1 MLSLKNIEQYY
12 PDNERSFKKNILRE
26 YLQYKILEIIF
37 NSKYAQ
43 AVIFLGGTA
52 LRIIYNNN
60 RFSEDLDFDNFTLTE
75 EQFADLANEV
85 KKGLELQGYEV
96 EIKNVFK
103 GAYRSYIRMP
113 NVLFDNDISSL
124 KEEKIM
130 IQIDTAPHAFN
141 YKKDTK
147 ILNKFDVFTQIF
159 TTPIDVLLSQKIYAA
174 LNRSRAKGRDFF
186 DMVFL
191 LSLTKPNYEYLDK
204 KLGIK
209 NGRELKE
216 ALLAKTADLNFDDLA
231 RDIESF
237 LVNGQDSKKVKLFR
251 EYVSSLNF
259 D

>member
-12 PDNERSFKKNILRE
+12 SDNEKPFKRNILRE

-43 AVIFLGGTA
+43 NVVFLGGTA
-52 LRIIYNNN
+52 LRIIYNNS
-60 RFSEDLDFDNFTLTE
+60 RFSEDLDFDNFKLTE

-113 NVLFDNDISSL
+113 NVLFDNEMSNL
-124 KEEKIM
+124 REEKIM
-130 IQIDTAPHAFN
+130 IQIDTVPHSFD

-159 TTPIDVLLSQKIYAA
+159 TTPIDILLSQKIYAA
-174 LNRSRAKGRDFF
+174 LNRSRTKGRDFF
-186 DMVFL
+186 DVVFL
-191 LSLTKPNYEYLDK
+191 FPQTKPNYEYLEN

-216 ALLAKTADLNFDDLA
+216 ALLAGAANLDFDGLA
-231 RDIESF
+231 KDIEPF
-237 LVNGQDSKKVKLFR
+237 LINSKDSNKVKLFR
-251 EYVSSLNF
+251 EYINSLQL
-259 D
+259 

>member
-12 PDNERSFKKNILRE
+12 PENEKPFKKNILRE

-43 AVIFLGGTA
+43 DLIFLGGTV
-52 LRIIYNNN
+52 LRIVYNNT
-60 RFSEDLDFDNFTLTE
+60 RFSEDLDFDNFTITE
-75 EQFADLANEV
+75 EQFADLVSGV

-113 NVLFDNDISSL
+113 KVLFDNDMSDMV
-124 KEEKIM
+124 EEKIL
-130 IQIDTAPHAFN
+130 IQIDTVPQAFD

-159 TTPIDVLLSQKIYAA
+159 TTPIDILLSQKIYAA

-186 DMVFL
+186 DIVFL
-191 LSLTKPNYEYLDK
+191 FPQTKPNYDYLEK

-209 NGRELKE
+209 NGKELKE
-216 ALLAKTADLNFDDLA
+216 TLLTKTADLDFDDLA
-231 RDIESF
+231 KDIEPYLINSE
-237 LVNGQDSKKVKLFR
+237 DSKKVKLFR
-251 EYVSSLNF
+251 EYITSLEL
-259 D
+259 

>member
-12 PDNERSFKKNILRE
+12 PDNQKPFKRNILRE

-37 NSKYAQ
+37 NSKYAHD
-43 AVIFLGGTA
+43 VIFLGGTA

-60 RFSEDLDFDNFTLTE
+60 RFSEDLDFDNFKLTE
-75 EQFADLANEV
+75 EQFADLASEV

-113 NVLFDNDISSL
+113 NVLFDNDMSSL

-130 IQIDTAPHAFN
+130 IQIDTVPHTFE

-159 TTPIDVLLSQKIYAA
+159 TTPIDILLSQKIYAA

-186 DMVFL
+186 DIVFL
-191 LSLTKPNYEYLDK
+191 FPQTKPNYEYLEK
-204 KLGIK
+204 KIGIK
-209 NGRELKE
+209 NSSELKE
-216 ALLAKTADLNFDDLA
+216 ALLAKTADFDFDDLA
-231 RDIESF
+231 KDIEPF
-237 LVNGQDSKKVKLFR
+237 LINGDDSRKVKMFR
-251 EYVSSLNF
+251 EYITSL
-259 D
+259 

>member
-12 PDNERSFKKNILRE
+12 PDNEKPFKRNILRE

-43 AVIFLGGTA
+43 DLIFLGGTT
-52 LRIIYNNN
+52 LRIIYNNT
-60 RFSEDLDFDNFTLTE
+60 RFSEDLDFDNFGITE

-113 NVLFDNDISSL
+113 GVLFDNEMSPL
-124 KEEKIM
+124 REEKIL
-130 IQIDTAPHAFN
+130 IQIDTMPHVFN
-141 YKKDTK
+141 YTKDAK

-159 TTPIDVLLSQKIYAA
+159 TTPIDILLSQKIFAA

-186 DMVFL
+186 DIVFL
-191 LSLTKPNYEYLDK
+191 MPKTKPNYQYLEE

-209 NGRELKE
+209 NGKELKE
-216 ALLAKTADLNFDDLA
+216 SLLEKTAELNFDELA
-231 RDIESF
+231 KDIEPF
-237 LVNGQDSKKVKLFR
+237 LINSDESKKVKMFR
-251 EYVSSLNF
+251 EYIQSVEI
-259 D
+259 